1 MDDNIGN
8 MTSKDLKIMYKTLNK
23 LIYMYVGQYVYLME
37 AADNNTLD
45 ELQKR
50 VSFYRNLWLS
60 LINELIVRN
69 EI

>member
-23 LIYMYVGQYVYLME
+23 LICMYEGQYVYLME
-37 AADNNTLD
+37 AADNNTLV